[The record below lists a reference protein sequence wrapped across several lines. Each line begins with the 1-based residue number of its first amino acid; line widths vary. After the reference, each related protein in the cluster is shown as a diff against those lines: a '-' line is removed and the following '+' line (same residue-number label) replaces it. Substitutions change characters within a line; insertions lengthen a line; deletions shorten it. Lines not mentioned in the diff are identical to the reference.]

1 MEASGM
7 MQEADAGSALD
18 SAVRRLERAVTLL
31 ESRLE
36 GVATNAAAAT
46 GGLFDEDRAKLA
58 DELDA
63 ARGRERELK
72 AAGEDAARA
81 LDHAIAEIRAV
92 LGAGVA
98 GEA

>member
-7 MQEADAGSALD
+7 MQEADAESGLD
-18 SAVRRLERAVTLL
+18 SAVRRLERAAALL
-31 ESRLE
+31 ESRLQ
-36 GVATNAAAAT
+36 GLLLNAAAAA
-46 GGLFDEDRAKLA
+46 GGVFDEDRSKLA

-81 LDHAIAEIRAV
+81 LDRAIAEIRAV
-92 LGAGVA
+92 LGGNAL

>member
-1 MEASGM
+1 M
-7 MQEADAGSALD
+7 MQEADAESALD

-36 GVATNAAAAT
+36 GVANNAAAAA